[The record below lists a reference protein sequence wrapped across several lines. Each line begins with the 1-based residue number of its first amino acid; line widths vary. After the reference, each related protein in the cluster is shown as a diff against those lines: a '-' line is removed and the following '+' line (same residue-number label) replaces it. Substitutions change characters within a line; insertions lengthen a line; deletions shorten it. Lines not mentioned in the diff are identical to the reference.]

1 MNARRI
7 FECITGYWVHRAG
20 NLPFG
25 TDLRI
30 DLQRICGSISRAA
43 VFDVG
48 ANVGQSIPRLR
59 TCFPN
64 SPIYCFEPV
73 NENFKKLKIATRNQ
87 TGLVLEKLGL
97 SNTAGTVNIN
107 LNSDPTE
114 CSMEYSYSDGQSESI
129 KVTTIDQYCHDHS
142 IRHIGF
148 LKIDVEGHEIKTL
161 EGACNLFTTGSIDF
175 VLLET
180 EILPSER
187 HFISAQEFA
196 NFLKAHNFS
205 MVAIYDQTHQWNG
218 TRKLQFANALF
229 GRNDVLSK

>member
-1 MNARRI
+1 MNARRL
-7 FECITGYWVHRAG
+7 FERITHYWVHRAG

-30 DLQRICGSISRAA
+30 DLQRICGRISQEA

-59 TCFPN
+59 SCFPN

-73 NENFKKLKIATRNQ
+73 NENFKKLKTATRNQ
-87 TGLVLEKLGL
+87 TGILLEQLGL
-97 SNTAGTVNIN
+97 SSKAGTVKIN

-114 CSMEYSYSDGQSESI
+114 CSLEYSYGNGQTEEI
-129 KVTTIDQYCHDHS
+129 TLITIDQYCRDHS

-148 LKIDVEGHEIKTL
+148 LKIDVEGHEISTL
-161 EGACNLFTTGSIDF
+161 EGGSRLFASGSIDF

-180 EILPSER
+180 EIIPTDR
-187 HFISAQEFA
+187 HFISVQEYA
-196 NFLKAHNFS
+196 SFLKPHNFEL
-205 MVAIYDQTHQWNG
+205 VAIYDQTHEWNG

-229 GRNDVLSK
+229 GREDVLRK

>member
-1 MNARRI
+1 MNARRL
-7 FECITGYWVHRAG
+7 FERLTRYWVHRAG

-30 DLQRICGSISRAA
+30 DLQRICGSTSKAA

-59 TCFPN
+59 SSFPD
-64 SPIYCFEPV
+64 SAIYCFEPV
-73 NENFKKLKIATRNQ
+73 TRNFEKLKTASSKEQGIF
-87 TGLVLEKLGL
+87 LEQLGL
-97 SNTAGTVNIN
+97 SNTTGTVDIN

-114 CSMEYSYSDGQSESI
+114 CSLEYNYSNGQTESI
-129 KVTTIDQYCHDHS
+129 TLTTIDQYCNEHS
-142 IRHIGF
+142 IPHIGF

-161 EGACNLFTTGSIDF
+161 EGAGKLFASGSIDF
-175 VLLET
+175 VLLEA
-180 EILPSER
+180 EVLHSDR
-187 HFISAQEFA
+187 HFISVQEYA
-196 NFLKAHNFS
+196 DFLEPFNVS
-205 MVAIYDQTHQWNG
+205 LVAVYDQTHEWNG